1 MHDMHKLGAI
11 RQSTIA
17 SIAQEYPNGPV
28 GRHIMGM
35 RTLALL
41 TTAIAAVVA
50 LWTPGFA
57 IAATLTGTVE
67 IWEPS
72 GKKAVKLD
80 SHRNAVVFV
89 TGFSEPPPTGRRA
102 ALAQK
107 NKAFTQRVLV
117 ITQGEV
123 VEFPNHDPIFHN
135 VWSRSPAK
143 IFDLGLYK
151 HPETKPVQF
160 LKPGIVTVFCNI
172 HAHMIASILVLPN
185 NKVAK
190 TDASGRFRIEGIP
203 AGKRTVYAWVEG
215 AKPVKRKATFS
226 DGKPLQMKFKLLL
239 RRIPISHF
247 NKEGRPYRKY
257 RR

>member
-1 MHDMHKLGAI
+1 MQISKLV
-11 RQSTIA
+11 IA
-17 SIAQEYPNGPV
+17 VIA
-28 GRHIMGM
+28 
-35 RTLALL
+35 
-41 TTAIAAVVA
+41 TAVA
-50 LWTPGFA
+50 LWMPG
-57 IAATLTGTVE
+57 IAVAASLTGTVE
-67 IWEPS
+67 IWEPT
-72 GKKAVKLD
+72 GKKAVKLET
-80 SHRNAVVFV
+80 HRDAVVFV
-89 TGFSEPPPTGRRA
+89 TGFSEPPPPARRSR
-102 ALAQK
+102 LVQK
-107 NKAFTQRVLV
+107 NKTFTERVLV
-117 ITQGEV
+117 VTQGEV

-190 TDASGRFRIEGIP
+190 SDASGRFRIEGIP

-239 RRIPISHF
+239 RRIPTSHL
-247 NKEGRPYRKY
+247 NKEGKPYRKY